1 MIKFNK
7 RISLKKD
14 VLESATKFLLSVFVS
29 SFVKIVFVVTV
40 IAARIFF
47 RIEGGKSVEKLLDVT
62 TCKLSSLS

>member
-1 MIKFNK
+1 MIKSNK

-14 VLESATKFLLSVFVS
+14 VLESATKFLLSLFVS

-40 IAARIFF
+40 IAARTFF

>member
-1 MIKFNK
+1 MIKSNK

-29 SFVKIVFVVTV
+29 SFVKVVFVV
-40 IAARIFF
+40 IAARTFF

-62 TCKLSSLS
+62 TWKLSSLS

>member
-7 RISLKKD
+7 RIRKTYLK
-14 VLESATKFLLSVFVS
+14 VATKFLLSVFVS

-40 IAARIFF
+40 IAVRTFF
-47 RIEGGKSVEKLLDVT
+47 RIKGGKSVEKLLDVT